1 MWLLFQ
7 IESLVKKKFLIELT
21 LKLEIPVLSK

>member
-7 IESLVKKKFLIELT
+7 IESLVKKIFLIELT
-21 LKLEIPVLSK
+21 LKLEIPVLSM